1 MEKKRALR
9 GGPAAGVRQKE
20 ESLSVKRWI
29 LWVLAGLLLFAVSG
43 YSGNAGAAV
52 VHTYAHKA
60 TVDSGDGHTYQ
71 YKLVLTGRLH
81 NAVQDITYTFLSN
94 LEEITFE
101 QAWKASG
108 LGSSRADYFDAED
121 AVLVAIQ

>member
-1 MEKKRALR
+1 M
-9 GGPAAGVRQKE
+9 
-20 ESLSVKRWI
+20 SVKRWI

-43 YSGNAGAAV
+43 YSGNAGAEV
-52 VHTYAHKA
+52 VHTYAQTPA
-60 TVDSGDGHTYQ
+60 GRSGEAGGIVMKTYYELSDGTWEADGHTYQ